1 MSKFSTL
8 ATAVSGLNAAQA
20 GLYVTGHNMANT
32 NTLGYSR
39 QRVLQQDFYS
49 QNVGYN
55 GIGLMQVGLGTDVAG
70 IRQIRDKFLDMH
82 YRAESG
88 KHDFYNV
95 KTVTGSEIETIIGEL
110 QSQYSTDS
118 VLKDLWDSL
127 NELSI
132 DPSSI
137 AARGTFV
144 STAIT
149 FIDKVNNVHDRL
161 YDYQFNLNEQIKNAV
176 TRINQLVEEIHK
188 YNQLITANELTGDR
202 ANDFRDSR
210 NYCLDELSHLIEIDY
225 IERPGGRID
234 ILSNG
239 SELLANNFVNKLG
252 FRYTHSEYS
261 FVEPV
266 FTQRQ
271 DILAWDERATPLFRM
286 TGQVGAHIGNDKGK
300 LWGLMVSR
308 GLYPADYTHTEEYRE
323 RPDPNLYGGIHSTLY
338 REDLFR
344 YERWLFNAR
353 QCVIPKVMIE
363 IDTIVNKIVTMINDA
378 VAPYIETPPGSGYC
392 VMDPNAP
399 YDLNYD
405 NKAGF
410 EVFVRK
416 YVNRYNADGTYNKE
430 DPNDPF
436 SLYSIGNITINPK
449 LLDADGYNRIALML
463 ADSISDQPGGVSDN
477 RNVLTEMLAKW
488 KDKIISFYGGEP
500 LSVDDA
506 YRQFVTNIA
515 TETRESVNFV
525 EQQAVLIQQIDNKRL
540 SISGVSLDEEM
551 KNMMIYQHAY
561 NASARVIN
569 TVDSMIDRV
578 VNGTGR
584 VGR

>member
-1 MSKFSTL
+1 
-8 ATAVSGLNAAQA
+8 
-20 GLYVTGHNMANT
+20 
-32 NTLGYSR
+32 
-39 QRVLQQDFYS
+39 
-49 QNVGYN
+49 
-55 GIGLMQVGLGTDVAG
+55 
-70 IRQIRDKFLDMH
+70 
-82 YRAESG
+82 
-88 KHDFYNV
+88 
-95 KTVTGSEIETIIGEL
+95 
-110 QSQYSTDS
+110 
-118 VLKDLWDSL
+118 
-127 NELSI
+127 
-132 DPSSI
+132 
-137 AARGTFV
+137 
-144 STAIT
+144 
-149 FIDKVNNVHDRL
+149 
-161 YDYQFNLNEQIKNAV
+161 
-176 TRINQLVEEIHK
+176 
-188 YNQLITANELTGDR
+188 
-202 ANDFRDSR
+202 
-210 NYCLDELSHLIEIDY
+210 
-225 IERPGGRID
+225 
-234 ILSNG
+234 
-239 SELLANNFVNKLG
+239 
-252 FRYTHSEYS
+252 
-261 FVEPV
+261 
-266 FTQRQ
+266 
-271 DILAWDERATPLFRM
+271 
-286 TGQVGAHIGNDKGK
+286 
-300 LWGLMVSR
+300 
-308 GLYPADYTHTEEYRE
+308 
-323 RPDPNLYGGIHSTLY
+323 
-338 REDLFR
+338 
-344 YERWLFNAR
+344 
-353 QCVIPKVMIE
+353 
-363 IDTIVNKIVTMINDA
+363 
-378 VAPYIETPPGSGYC
+378 
-392 VMDPNAP
+392 MDPNAP